1 MIHATFKPHHFLD
14 FLYEIAENN
23 GVFSEESPSGHL
35 MGYYGNLL
43 AAGKIDT
50 VTFTSGADDS
60 CNPCRKLKDGI
71 CTDRFDAATTARYG
85 TDSKYEYNKSLDL
98 QFAALLPDIFSF
110 DCERSI
116 DEVYAYLQKHLTPE
130 IILKNWPRNHRVEY
144 TMQGLAMAME
154 ARNSQSFPIQ

>member
-1 MIHATFKPHHFLD
+1 MMHATFKPHHFLD

-50 VTFTSGADDS
+50 VTFSSGADDS
-60 CNPCRKLKDGI
+60 CKPCRKLKDGI

-85 TDSKYEYNKSLDL
+85 TDSKYEYNKSVDL
-98 QFAALLPDIFSF
+98 LFAQTLPDIFSF
-110 DCERSI
+110 DREQNI
-116 DEVYAYLQKHLTPE
+116 DDVYAYLQEHLTPE
-130 IILKNWPRNHRVEY
+130 IILQNWPRDRRAEL

-154 ARNSQSFPIQ
+154 ARKGK